1 MSEQGTAVVPDDC
14 KHCHTRA
21 AAKNCGGLCHACK
34 TWRTRHGEL
43 PPAER
48 AVRRDERECKGC
60 GERFTYEY
68 RGGRLRLYCDPC
80 KGSAAN
86 GGRPSFRPIVP
97 CPTCGASKRGSASRQ
112 CRTCRTIRRLEEAEM
127 RANLARPC
135 IRCSA
140 TITTVAGAYCAD
152 CRPVMSQYLAASEG
166 WANDPTID
174 HLIPV
179 SKGGL
184 HRWNNVK
191 AAHHH
196 CNSERRDAPLP
207 ELLDEWDLFGVV
219 A

>member
-1 MSEQGTAVVPDDC
+1 
-14 KHCHTRA
+14 
-21 AAKNCGGLCHACK
+21 
-34 TWRTRHGEL
+34 
-43 PPAER
+43 
-48 AVRRDERECKGC
+48 
-60 GERFTYEY
+60 
-68 RGGRLRLYCDPC
+68 
-80 KGSAAN
+80 
-86 GGRPSFRPIVP
+86 
-97 CPTCGASKRGSASRQ
+97 
-112 CRTCRTIRRLEEAEM
+112 M

-152 CRPVMSQYLAASEG
+152 CRPVMSQYLAGTRRGDGGYQYDRCELNWQPCADCEVPSIRGRGITLCPRCRLARKVRRQKQRAKTKRLQRSGGDPITVQAVCERDGWICHLCSDPIPEKASEG